1 MNDKIKVAIAIAVGL
16 VGGGILSTLGGGSE
30 VTKNTLLGS
39 KSVPNTILV
48 GDFPE
53 WTRNGSAF
61 RCQDGKVQGCIGG
74 SNCGTAGRTGT
85 DQPVAVCQKC
95 VNWID
100 IDELLTDKP
109 DFNTNMLLQVDPNY
123 GPN

>member
-1 MNDKIKVAIAIAVGL
+1 MNNKVKLAIAVAVGI
-16 VGGGILSTLGGGSE
+16 VGGGLISTLGGGSE
-30 VTKNTLLGS
+30 SPKNSLLGS
-39 KSVPNTILV
+39 SAPV
-48 GDFPE
+48 GIEFPE

-74 SNCGTAGRTGT
+74 TNCGTSGRTGT
-85 DQPVAVCQKC
+85 TQPVAVCQKC

-100 IDELLTDKP
+100 MDELLTDKP

-123 GPN
+123 GPIE

>member
-1 MNDKIKVAIAIAVGL
+1 MNNKVKLAIAVAVGV
-16 VGGGILSTLGGGSE
+16 VGGGIISTLGGGSE

-39 KSVPNTILV
+39 NPV
-48 GDFPE
+48 GDFPT

-61 RCQDGKVQGCIGG
+61 RCKDGKVQGCIGG

-85 DQPVAVCQKC
+85 TQPVAVCQKC

-100 IDELLTDKP
+100 MDDLLTDKP

-123 GPN
+123 GPNE

>member
-1 MNDKIKVAIAIAVGL
+1 MNDKIKVTIAIAVGL
-16 VGGGILSTLGGGSE
+16 VGGGLLSTLGGGSE
-30 VTKNTLLGS
+30 VTKNTLLGAA
-39 KSVPNTILV
+39 PV
-48 GDFPE
+48 GMEFPE

-74 SNCGTAGRTGT
+74 SNCGTSGRTGT

-109 DFNTNMLLQVDPNY
+109 DFDTNMLLQVDPNY
-123 GPN
+123 GPK

>member
-1 MNDKIKVAIAIAVGL
+1 MNNKVKLAIAIAVGI
-16 VGGGILSTLGGGSE
+16 VGGGILSNLGGGSE
-30 VTKNTLLGS
+30 VTKNVLLGS
-39 KSVPNTILV
+39 NPV

-85 DQPVAVCQKC
+85 TQPVAVCQKC
-95 VNWID
+95 VSWID
-100 IDELLTDKP
+100 MDDLLKSKP
-109 DFNTNMLLQVDPNY
+109 DYDTNMLLQVDPNY
-123 GPN
+123 GPQE